1 MKKHEVVL
9 VTQEPT
15 GQYSAFSSGFS
26 IKHKN
31 TLNTK

>member
-1 MKKHEVVL
+1 MKKHEDKL

-31 TLNTK
+31 TPNTN